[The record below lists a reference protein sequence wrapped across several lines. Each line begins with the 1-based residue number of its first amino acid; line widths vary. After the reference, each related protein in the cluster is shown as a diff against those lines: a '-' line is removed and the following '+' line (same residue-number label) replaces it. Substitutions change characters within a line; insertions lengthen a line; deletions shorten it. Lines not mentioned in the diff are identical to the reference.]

1 MTVAVLVLGFR
12 EPNVLSLVI
21 PVYRQAGFDI
31 FLHLDAKAAILPYA
45 RALGGQAQYCR
56 FLEKRRAIFWGGFS
70 MVEAAIELLGTAF
83 ATGLYSNFLLVSD
96 DTLPVVP
103 VKRLREALTAGVDRI
118 SMRKLAEDDIFYQRY
133 SRFFLLDHQA
143 TSLLGRPIEKS
154 FLDEAFF
161 EKLVRLENLRAT
173 GKVQIPLYYG
183 SQWWCLTNETARTI
197 LALNAEQDRL
207 RQSFEFSAV
216 PDEMYIQTLVS
227 NHTKNKIAGGPVYV
241 DWSREPKPY
250 VFSDESYN
258 NDIHDY
264 QFLIRK
270 VSMRDSAFVERM
282 TLSALANKQ

>member
-1 MTVAVLVLGFR
+1 
-12 EPNVLSLVI
+12 
-21 PVYRQAGFDI
+21 
-31 FLHLDAKAAILPYA
+31 
-45 RALGGQAQYCR
+45 
-56 FLEKRRAIFWGGFS
+56 
-70 MVEAAIELLGTAF
+70 MVEAAIELLGTAC